1 MPFNNIPGTGMGN
14 MGGLLGNF
22 SDNWEEMQRAN
33 QLKRAQEFQNRLS
46 EANDS
51 RRSSFSG
58 MYESQRPGLINLQ
71 RGNYAPMGG
80 GFHPGEFHPGVRA
93 EARDFSAVRGMQQ
106 PGLLNMQR
114 GGYSNMG
121 GLDSYLEGDLKMQD
135 SSRNRSPGGLIP
147 PSPQPQMPQRMGGSP
162 DFEDLLNQLNM
173 YGGKGMYDSGIMR

>member
-22 SDNWEEMQRAN
+22 SDNWEEMQIAN

-58 MYESQRPGLINLQ
+58 MYESQQPGLLNMQ

-80 GFHPGEFHPGVRA
+80 GF
-93 EARDFSAVRGMQQ
+93 
-106 PGLLNMQR
+106 
-114 GGYSNMG
+114 
-121 GLDSYLEGDLKMQD
+121 
-135 SSRNRSPGGLIP
+135 GGLIP

-173 YGGKGMYDSGIMR
+173 YGDNMG

>member
-14 MGGLLGNF
+14 MGGLFGNF
-22 SDNWEEMQRAN
+22 SDSWKEMQKAN

-51 RRSSFSG
+51 RRSSLSG
-58 MYESQRPGLINLQ
+58 MYES
-71 RGNYAPMGG
+71 
-80 GFHPGEFHPGVRA
+80 
-93 EARDFSAVRGMQQ
+93 QQ

-121 GLDSYLEGDLKMQD
+121 GLDSYLEGGMIRQQTPQPWD
-135 SSRNRSPGGLIP
+135 RSPGGLIP
-147 PSPQPQMPQRMGGSP
+147 PSPQPQMPQRMGEDT

-173 YGGKGMYDSGIMR
+173 YGDNMG